1 MSDQPL
7 IPEGDTSGYVPNLV
21 FDPEERRFNP
31 LEPVKWY
38 AFVINGEVVWMQ
50 TVSVSLEYLVAVMSS
65 SPQVIEIPEPLMGQ
79 VLSGWTYDGTTFHP
93 PAGA

>member
-7 IPEGDTSGYVPNLV
+7 IPENDNSGHKPNIV
-21 FDPEERRFNP
+21 FDPEENKFKS
-31 LEPVKWY
+31 LEPIKWY

-65 SPQVIEIPEPLMGQ
+65 SPQIVEVPEPLLGQ
-79 VLSGWTYDGTTFHP
+79 VLSGWTYDGTFHP